1 MHKPNYFIVRES
13 KPLKNNNLQQV
24 YNQVFQDSASKMCL
38 IEAIEKYVN
47 SLDQNKP
54 IYKKL
59 VKKLVWC
66 KNTYPKGVP
75 VKSLQTLS
83 DKLEISIVIRL
94 PFEDFGNIIDINP
107 MTKK

>member
-1 MHKPNYFIVRES
+1 
-13 KPLKNNNLQQV
+13 
-24 YNQVFQDSASKMCL
+24 MCL